1 MALTDAQAKIIA
13 ANKKKKEEEAVR
25 KLAAAQLANAAKN
38 HQTFPG
44 VTPTKVVRNEVQ
56 TPVKSG
62 KPTLTKT
69 VTKKTSSLLD
79 DMGGTGSTY
88 RRMTDDSGRLYSPL
102 DVIRARYSIGDSA
115 GVLANRSRTYD
126 NDDALENL
134 RRAAEERVVRQQK
147 LDSYVLSAADK
158 KLPSSRRQM
167 VQEAKDAWQKAK
179 DAGDTEGMRRAH
191 EKAENVR
198 GWAGYSGGWDG
209 SEYITADLTRDEK
222 RTLNQTGQNKLKK
235 ARLDRQRA
243 IEAGDI
249 QAQMKASQR
258 ILDIK
263 NGSSYQN
270 DPGADMETMD
280 AHGRPLLSGQQREED
295 EARAIAAAKAV
306 GYGVPA
312 ALLRF
317 SELGG
322 DFVREQ
328 AQERWGTRD
337 PGPARTDGTSKA
349 LMDAGTKGEQMLRK
363 SWEYQEE
370 ALDGLEGVDRLLMET
385 ALSMGQNLPG
395 IGLSL
400 IPGVGPA
407 LGAGLMGAQAA
418 GARAGELTERGF
430 DTEEAFTRGLLSGGV
445 EMATEALPLS
455 KLAKILKGE
464 GGQNVIKSI
473 LAQMGIEGT
482 EEGVAYAAN
491 YALDKIAQD
500 PEAVWSTEDLF
511 KNVAIGAISGG
522 AMATG
527 GSVIGSRGA
536 SASSV
541 PGTEGRTIQE
551 ILKRQTERSSEEQQ
565 VRDAAT
571 AMQTGEEYVSTR
583 GNQGRAE
590 GNSGASYQQVASKLE
605 ASGKQVGSKRQVAV
619 LGQARREGRQSKQ
632 VKLRRIESIP
642 VEVETIQTKKHTQA
656 VVSPT
661 YIVDMSATLGESG
674 AKAMTTAWSGQGN
687 QAQYASDFI
696 RVYNQALTGLA
707 DTTDSKIQAPASLS
721 DAQVAAAYNAGVNDR
736 QASLEEAKTAAQFA
750 PVAGKDSG
758 LVYDDYVKAEM
769 DTAVASEINTVAK
782 QLGLRVQMVDSVKG
796 GEANADIQGSVV
808 SIEKGNPHPVRF
820 LFGHEMTHRVQELDP
835 ESYRKFRDY
844 VMSSQKAQDEVQSK
858 LAVYRSRGVD
868 IDSEG
873 AIDEIVADY
882 AGQLIESKDLMKRF
896 IDQNQKNQSMLSRF
910 LTALK
915 DLAAK
920 LTGRRKAQVND
931 AVTLLEKAV
940 SEASKQVKKLEKGG
954 NASQTGMVYDDG
966 NGHSR
971 YSLKTYRE
979 GGRDTLGRWLADRVK
994 AGDLDGRDAKDMIKE
1009 MDRIYDICNKYTDVY
1024 APFGKWSEAEVVRD
1038 DNGDPVFSVVKANGD
1053 YPMNMDFSLVCK
1065 KRRPLD
1071 AVLNSLV
1078 EQGLAEKFALDKES
1092 IVVLNDI
1099 IRRHGFETACSLCF
1113 VDAKRFRVTEVA
1125 DQFASM
1131 YNRLVRSM
1139 VPKGKSY
1146 PVASFNFGGDKTVK
1160 KVSGGIDTMKD
1171 GDLNFK
1177 EIEKTIRTTGE
1188 KSVAH
1193 KIAVHLRDNPAD
1205 RKLVRR
1211 GDFISTAGFDRVKKD
1226 NPALLSLYN
1235 SKKGSAGPK
1244 ASFSD
1249 VQYLSEIL
1257 EQKFFKRDAAYAV
1270 GGVRI
1275 QSFSDYMP
1283 RLFFDYAQMIA
1294 DLAAKKLP
1302 AHGYTK
1308 EALFAQ
1314 QFGQTGV
1321 KINLSLVPKV
1331 VEGGVAPGLDA
1342 NGNYVWQEGQ
1352 SFGSAVSDKDN
1363 GKAGFDLA
1371 VQIQNAE
1378 GYGDNCGTIAVGVS
1392 DKHIE
1397 KMLDD
1402 PDIRMIIPYHK
1413 SGLNPIV
1420 AAMNKIDKFENYT
1433 NYQNTRSKKTGKKVD
1448 AHFDFNTE
1456 LQKLGDAKAAADAYL
1471 AWCEENGYLPKFD
1484 IPSRKFFPSQ
1494 HPNYYK
1500 LLIDFS
1506 AYNSDGKATPQGDV
1520 RIQYPQEGD
1529 AFGSLNDLI
1538 KQGLE
1543 EDALAQAKLD
1553 KGVKP
1558 ILDDVEK
1565 ELSARDTEWANSGK
1579 KYSLK
1584 IDSEGRP
1591 LSDRQVEFFSESQVR
1606 DNLGFLQIVYHGTKN
1621 PGFTQFDTW
1630 EGAWVSPNREYAEAY
1645 AAEGSQPYELYAN
1658 ITKPADLGELNVPL
1672 DEKVGRRLAE
1682 AIGVSYS
1689 ALRKDVSRLS
1699 GQFAYELTKGRYFVK
1714 LARQKGFDGFMATEA
1729 GVETWAVF
1737 SPEQLKE
1744 VGNTNPAGSGDIR
1757 YSLKGIS
1764 GYENLVEK
1772 FDDIPKRTKASRPK
1786 TVEEQALVD
1795 DMYYGRKAEE
1805 RRVKS
1810 KEAVAEAKQEGR
1822 DAVRAARAE
1831 GREAVREARAEGRE
1845 AVKAVRAEDRETKRI
1860 AVQKAKFD
1868 QKARDEERIR
1878 NLRERKNT
1886 QIADIKAKHRER
1898 IKLVKAEGRAE
1909 RDAAV
1914 SKVKEHYKGKE
1925 AKARESRQARELRN
1939 KIVRHVNDLRKKLIT
1954 PSDNQHIPKK
1964 LEPAV
1969 ANLLACI
1976 NMESGYAY
1984 DPATMRQVIRKDG
1997 KSGGMVG
2004 KHVPK
2009 GQGTPTARTKAFQE
2023 LRLAYEKILSE
2034 ADQQMVIDPDLM
2046 TNIQEMEALKD
2057 TPIGDL
2063 TVSQLTTMWNTIRA
2077 VEASIT
2083 SYNKLFGQQK
2093 FETIREVAEGL
2104 KADNAGKRDRGD
2116 YRGPIGAMDKLIN
2129 AGMLTPESY
2138 FHRLG
2143 KTGESIFRM
2152 LRNAQDKH
2160 IGLMQEAQKYTEM
2173 VVKDVDVRKLE
2184 KEPHTF
2190 DVEGQQVTMTTAQ
2203 IMSLYELM
2211 KRQQAVDHVVEG
2223 GIRVEAVSKGLKKK
2237 GMSEA
2242 VRVSPEK
2249 VGEILEV
2256 LTPKQIEIA
2265 DGLQKFMG
2273 DRLSQLGNEASMEVY
2288 GYEKFEE
2295 KNYFPIKVD
2304 SNQTISDQAK
2314 DAVSATIAGRG
2325 FTKGTKP
2332 HANNALMVRNIFDVY
2347 ADHVTDMATYSSWLA
2362 PMENL
2367 QRIFNFKFR
2376 DDEGNLTGTVKGLI
2390 HRIYGQNGEA
2400 YWKKLTEDLNNGVK
2414 GVNDNPFQALIGN
2427 YKASAIG
2434 ANLRVFVQQPTS
2446 ILRALD
2452 SISMADFMA
2461 GITKANP
2468 NTWKKVKEYAPIAVW
2483 KDWGY
2488 FDADTGRQMKSI
2500 LFGDDSGIAKVN
2512 NALMAPAGAMDSLAW
2527 SHIWNALEVETARK
2541 HKDLQKGSDAFY
2553 KKVAERFNE
2562 VVDHTQVVDGI
2573 LQRSQVMRSPDGVTK
2588 MATSFMAEP
2597 TKIFNM
2603 FTTAAYDMRKSQDN
2617 AFRKKARKTMARTS
2631 VALFISFVAN
2641 AAAQSLVDAFRDDDK
2656 DEEYWEKFFQ
2666 AFVGLEGDEETKM
2679 DKVKSIASG
2688 NMGKAL
2694 NPFGYLP
2701 FVKDVVSL
2709 VEGYDVSR
2717 MDMES
2722 ISNVVLAV
2730 GNCIKSLN
2738 GEGKMTPANA
2748 LLNLAAELSRFLG
2761 TPVSNIKRDVMA
2773 GINTWLNLTDNY
2785 KGQYAVAKVL
2795 YDVNYSGNKGMF
2807 LDIAYLAWRDGDKET
2822 FVQISQDLM
2831 DAFPDDVNGQTIESA
2846 MKSHTEKQM
2855 EEDPEYQP
2863 TQTLEDLIGI
2873 LPEYAEE
2880 EEKEEEFSAK
2890 NLNAEE
2896 YNRFMQQRAESYRR
2910 YEDAVTNSPV
2920 WGEMDD
2926 KAKDKVISQLWKY
2939 AAQTALEDV
2948 SGGKF
2953 VMDES
2958 AMVKA
2963 KSLEENHQVDPGTF
2977 FTLYGMTSVI
2987 KSDKNV
2993 DGEEISDSAAYKKLL
3008 TVRESGLLDSYTD
3021 EQQTAVYG
3029 ALEISGKLRSMS
3041 EDALTDIAAKIEA
3054 EKNAPSF
3061 YADFPEEKREEVE
3074 GILETLGSFTTEYDS
3089 KGKQISGKGKQDK
3102 IKAEIYTHYNS
3113 GEYTAH
3119 QCYLLFHRFYTSDKN
3134 NPWAY
3139 AKNG

>member
-13 ANKKKKEEEAVR
+13 QNKKKKEEEEAR
-25 KLAAAQLANAAKN
+25 KLAAAMLVNAAKPKASS
-38 HQTFPG
+38 FPT
-44 VTPTKVVRNEVQ
+44 VTPSKVVTNQVT
-56 TPVKSG
+56 TPLKEG
-62 KPTLTKT
+62 KP
-69 VTKKTSSLLD
+69 VTKRNTTTKGSSILSDMMGSYGLLSKNTND
-79 DMGGTGSTY
+79 RGQ
-88 RRMTDDSGRLYSPL
+88 LHSPL
-102 DVIRARYSIGDSA
+102 DILRDRHGIGDTAQTLAYRARQYS
-115 GVLANRSRTYD
+115 
-126 NDDALENL
+126 NDDWQEKLQQ
-134 RRAAEERVVRQQK
+134 AAERRVKRQEELAKYTLSESDLQLPAFRQQ
-147 LDSYVLSAADK
+147 
-158 KLPSSRRQM
+158 M
-167 VQEAKDAWQKAK
+167 VREAKDAWQKAK
-179 DAGDTEGMRRAH
+179 DAGDLSGMSRAH
-191 EKAENVR
+191 DKAENVR
-198 GWAGYSGGWDG
+198 SWAGYSGGAAGD
-209 SEYITADLTRDEK
+209 EHIEAQLTQKDR
-222 RTLNQTGQNKLKK
+222 RTLTEAGQNRLKK
-235 ARLDRQRA
+235 ALLDRQKA
-243 IEAGDI
+243 IQAGDL
-249 QAQMKASQR
+249 QAQMKASEKIVAIR
-258 ILDIK
+258 
-263 NGSSYQN
+263 N
-270 DPGADMETMD
+270 DPASQRQPTVGKESLD
-280 AHGRPLLSGQQREED
+280 AHGRSVERDRMTAEGFKDAEHRLQEGLYSTMAAVPGSVLSFLETTNQAIDNDMVEKN
-295 EARAIAAAKAV
+295 RAYLQEKANQL
-306 GYGVPA
+306 Y
-312 ALLRF
+312 
-317 SELGG
+317 
-322 DFVREQ
+322 
-328 AQERWGTRD
+328 
-337 PGPARTDGTSKA
+337 
-349 LMDAGTKGEQMLRK
+349 
-363 SWEYQEE
+363 EYQVKLEMVRNGEGSPEWGSESWLEQQVRIAQNAQRLLTQGTIVDPNLPGQTLMRESQAAGAE
-370 ALDGLEGVDRLLMET
+370 ALEGVEGWKRDLAEAAMSMGQMIPSV
-385 ALSMGQNLPG
+385 ALSM
-395 IGLSL
+395 

-407 LGAGLMGAQAA
+407 LGLGLMGTQAA
-418 GARAGELTERGF
+418 GSRAWELNEQNSQANYLANLKGGDPEDYGAVDPAHSSF
-430 DTEEAFTRGLLSGGV
+430 RGLLSGIV
-445 EMATEALPLS
+445 EAGTGFIPMG
-455 KLAKILKGE
+455 KLTKLLKGK
-464 GGQNVIKSI
+464 GGTNLVRNI
-473 LAQMGIEGT
+473 LEQMGMEGV
-482 EEGVAYAAN
+482 EEGVAYTAN
-491 YALDKIAQD
+491 FLLDKAAQD
-500 PEAVWSTEDLF
+500 PNAEWTPEELWH
-511 KNVAIGAISGG
+511 NVKLGALAGG
-522 AMATG
+522 MMAAPAQI
-527 GSVIGSRGA
+527 IGSGLPVSQPQERTVESVLRNQAEEPAQEQIPSEAKA
-536 SASSV
+536 SDNEV
-541 PGTEGRTIQE
+541 
-551 ILKRQTERSSEEQQ
+551 
-565 VRDAAT
+565 
-571 AMQTGEEYVSTR
+571 
-583 GNQGRAE
+583 RAE
-590 GNSGASYQQVASKLE
+590 
-605 ASGKQVGSKRQVAV
+605 
-619 LGQARREGRQSKQ
+619 AR
-632 VKLRRIESIP
+632 
-642 VEVETIQTKKHTQA
+642 
-656 VVSPT
+656 
-661 YIVDMSATLGESG
+661 
-674 AKAMTTAWSGQGN
+674 TA
-687 QAQYASDFI
+687 
-696 RVYNQALTGLA
+696 
-707 DTTDSKIQAPASLS
+707 
-721 DAQVAAAYNAGVNDR
+721 
-736 QASLEEAKTAAQFA
+736 
-750 PVAGKDSG
+750 
-758 LVYDDYVKAEM
+758 
-769 DTAVASEINTVAK
+769 
-782 QLGLRVQMVDSVKG
+782 
-796 GEANADIQGSVV
+796 
-808 SIEKGNPHPVRF
+808 
-820 LFGHEMTHRVQELDP
+820 QE
-835 ESYRKFRDY
+835 
-844 VMSSQKAQDEVQSK
+844 
-858 LAVYRSRGVD
+858 
-868 IDSEG
+868 
-873 AIDEIVADY
+873 
-882 AGQLIESKDLMKRF
+882 
-896 IDQNQKNQSMLSRF
+896 
-910 LTALK
+910 
-915 DLAAK
+915 
-920 LTGRRKAQVND
+920 
-931 AVTLLEKAV
+931 
-940 SEASKQVKKLEKGG
+940 
-954 NASQTGMVYDDG
+954 
-966 NGHSR
+966 
-971 YSLKTYRE
+971 
-979 GGRDTLGRWLADRVK
+979 
-994 AGDLDGRDAKDMIKE
+994 
-1009 MDRIYDICNKYTDVY
+1009 
-1024 APFGKWSEAEVVRD
+1024 
-1038 DNGDPVFSVVKANGD
+1038 
-1053 YPMNMDFSLVCK
+1053 
-1065 KRRPLD
+1065 
-1071 AVLNSLV
+1071 
-1078 EQGLAEKFALDKES
+1078 
-1092 IVVLNDI
+1092 
-1099 IRRHGFETACSLCF
+1099 
-1113 VDAKRFRVTEVA
+1113 
-1125 DQFASM
+1125 
-1131 YNRLVRSM
+1131 
-1139 VPKGKSY
+1139 
-1146 PVASFNFGGDKTVK
+1146 
-1160 KVSGGIDTMKD
+1160 
-1171 GDLNFK
+1171 
-1177 EIEKTIRTTGE
+1177 
-1188 KSVAH
+1188 
-1193 KIAVHLRDNPAD
+1193 
-1205 RKLVRR
+1205 
-1211 GDFISTAGFDRVKKD
+1211 
-1226 NPALLSLYN
+1226 
-1235 SKKGSAGPK
+1235 
-1244 ASFSD
+1244 
-1249 VQYLSEIL
+1249 
-1257 EQKFFKRDAAYAV
+1257 
-1270 GGVRI
+1270 
-1275 QSFSDYMP
+1275 
-1283 RLFFDYAQMIA
+1283 
-1294 DLAAKKLP
+1294 
-1302 AHGYTK
+1302 
-1308 EALFAQ
+1308 
-1314 QFGQTGV
+1314 
-1321 KINLSLVPKV
+1321 
-1331 VEGGVAPGLDA
+1331 
-1342 NGNYVWQEGQ
+1342 
-1352 SFGSAVSDKDN
+1352 
-1363 GKAGFDLA
+1363 
-1371 VQIQNAE
+1371 
-1378 GYGDNCGTIAVGVS
+1378 
-1392 DKHIE
+1392 
-1397 KMLDD
+1397 
-1402 PDIRMIIPYHK
+1402 
-1413 SGLNPIV
+1413 
-1420 AAMNKIDKFENYT
+1420 
-1433 NYQNTRSKKTGKKVD
+1433 
-1448 AHFDFNTE
+1448 
-1456 LQKLGDAKAAADAYL
+1456 
-1471 AWCEENGYLPKFD
+1471 
-1484 IPSRKFFPSQ
+1484 
-1494 HPNYYK
+1494 
-1500 LLIDFS
+1500 
-1506 AYNSDGKATPQGDV
+1506 
-1520 RIQYPQEGD
+1520 
-1529 AFGSLNDLI
+1529 
-1538 KQGLE
+1538 
-1543 EDALAQAKLD
+1543 
-1553 KGVKP
+1553 
-1558 ILDDVEK
+1558 
-1565 ELSARDTEWANSGK
+1565 
-1579 KYSLK
+1579 
-1584 IDSEGRP
+1584 
-1591 LSDRQVEFFSESQVR
+1591 
-1606 DNLGFLQIVYHGTKN
+1606 
-1621 PGFTQFDTW
+1621 
-1630 EGAWVSPNREYAEAY
+1630 
-1645 AAEGSQPYELYAN
+1645 AAEES
-1658 ITKPADLGELNVPL
+1658 V
-1672 DEKVGRRLAE
+1672 E
-1682 AIGVSYS
+1682 AP
-1689 ALRKDVSRLS
+1689 R
-1699 GQFAYELTKGRYFVK
+1699 GQ
-1714 LARQKGFDGFMATEA
+1714 EA
-1729 GVETWAVF
+1729 
-1737 SPEQLKE
+1737 
-1744 VGNTNPAGSGDIR
+1744 TNPPETRMAQP
-1757 YSLKGIS
+1757 
-1764 GYENLVEK
+1764 V
-1772 FDDIPKRTKASRPK
+1772 
-1786 TVEEQALVD
+1786 QA
-1795 DMYYGRKAEE
+1795 
-1805 RRVKS
+1805 
-1810 KEAVAEAKQEGR
+1810 
-1822 DAVRAARAE
+1822 
-1831 GREAVREARAEGRE
+1831 REARAEAPAVQSRVVAEMAETLGTSGSKAMRAAWDGQGSQERYVSDFVQVYNQARAGAAENKIRPPASLNMAQVMAAYSAGQNDRVSDAETAKVIASEVETEYTVPTRNIETEAETYGGEEVHLRDGGQWSGSAYTGGPVPAVEGRARQNQSRTVQRGPADAGSSALRYGRQVSTASLGIRGGDKNANIRLVKGGE
-1845 AVKAVRAEDRETKRI
+1845 TEATKAAKTLARERGLQLTLFAGDNLKIRQADGSVASARGMFVSGKRVFVRVDHPLYTADQLMRHEAGHDAIAKGEVDIQAVKTRLSEQYGKEYADGVSKMYEEAYRGSGLSADEVWEEAICDSLGDMNVFAGTEAADAVADFLPRVKQATKDAERRSGDTRGPPEDHDAKLSRENGYKKVSQQAWRQIQRERMSRYGEHFDTMPHIDAIHAHDTLFVVENFDETHFGVVETIDPEKQQEKANLVWEVVKNGNIEYAEDYRRRLENLRSWQRRNARNSVSAKDPGAGGENAGASTQYEDSRDGGTAAGESSGADPVKFSRELENVESLREENALLQERVEYWKGQTKRTQRVTTDKKSVAKTARDLVERYGADIDAADIQADLQSLYDYLASGSEGGNDLTYEAARERAVSVAEKLVNNAVARDDEMYRQYSDLRKFLKETKLTVTESDGKAITDYADFRRNNLKYFKLSKADHTNVDQVYKEMSERWPEFFDEVSENNI
-1860 AVQKAKFD
+1860 SDQLQHISDVMADVYNITEYNPFGAYTWQAVSGAANEIMEQFFDLPQTRATFADRQAAQLAKE
-1868 QKARDEERIR
+1868 KARGKQKLQEEREKKNAQLEKLR
-1878 NLRERKNT
+1878 RENRERVSKAIQTERDRRNKEL
-1886 QIADIKAKHRER
+1886 AKVKAKH
-1898 IKLVKAEGRAE
+1898 KAKDEAGRD
-1909 RDAAV
+1909 RR
-1914 SKVKEHYKGKE
+1914 K
-1925 AKARESRQARELRN
+1925 ARELRA
-1939 KIVRHVNDLRKKLIT
+1939 KITRHANALRKKLVS
-1954 PSDNQHIPKK
+1954 PSDNQHIPEK
-1964 LEPAV
+1964 LRTSVAAV
-1969 ANLLACI
+1969 LNAI
-1976 NMESGYAY
+1976 NQESSFDYG
-1984 DPATMRQVIRKDG
+1984 TDG
-1997 KSGGMVG
+1997 RVARGR
-2004 KHVPK
+2004 
-2009 GQGTPTARTKAFQE
+2009 GTPTKRTQAFQE

-2116 YRGPIGAMDKLIN
+2116 YRGPIGAMDKLLN

-2184 KEPHTF
+2184 KETHTF

-2288 GYEKFEE
+2288 GYEKFKE

-2376 DDEGNLTGTVKGLI
+2376 DEEGNLTGTVKGLI

-2434 ANLRVFVQQPTS
+2434 ANIRVFIQQPTS

-2541 HKDLQKGSDAFY
+2541 HKNLQKGSDAFY

-2679 DKVKSIASG
+2679 DKAKSIASG

-2846 MKSHTEKQM
+2846 MKSRTEKQM
-2855 EEDPEYQP
+2855 EADPEYQP

-2896 YNRFMQQRAESYRR
+2896 YNRFMQQRADSYRK
-2910 YEDAVTNSPV
+2910 YEDAVTGSSV

-2926 KAKDKVISQLWKY
+2926 KAKDKVVSQLWKY
-2939 AAQTALEDV
+2939 AAQTALEDI

-2958 AMVKA
+2958 SMVKA
-2963 KSLEENHQVDPGTF
+2963 KSLEENHQIDPGTF

-3008 TVRESGLLDSYTD
+3008 AVRESGLLDSYTD

-3041 EDALTDIAAKIEA
+3041 EDALADIAAKIEA

-3119 QCYLLFHRFYTSDKN
+3119 QCYLLFHRFYDSDKN